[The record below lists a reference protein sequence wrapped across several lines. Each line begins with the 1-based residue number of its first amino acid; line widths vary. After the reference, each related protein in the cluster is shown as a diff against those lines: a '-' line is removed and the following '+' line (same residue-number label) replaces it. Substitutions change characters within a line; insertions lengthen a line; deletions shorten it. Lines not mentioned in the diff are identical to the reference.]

1 MPIEING
8 QNLPPTTDI
17 NEGSRKSAARDGSSV
32 TPDSADQRTAG
43 TDSVNLTD
51 TASMLKKMETT
62 LSTLPV
68 VDQQR
73 VESVR
78 QSILNGSFN
87 VNPDRIAEKML
98 NFETMLTNG

>member
-8 QNLPPTTDI
+8 QNSPSTVYI
-17 NEGSRKSAARDGSSV
+17 NEGGKKPADRDGSGVSLN
-32 TPDSADQRTAG
+32 DANQRG
-43 TDSVNLTD
+43 TGDDSVNLTD
-51 TASMLKKMETT
+51 TASMLKKMEAT
-62 LSTLPV
+62 LSTLPI

-73 VESVR
+73 VDSIK

-98 NFETMLTNG
+98 NLETMLPTR